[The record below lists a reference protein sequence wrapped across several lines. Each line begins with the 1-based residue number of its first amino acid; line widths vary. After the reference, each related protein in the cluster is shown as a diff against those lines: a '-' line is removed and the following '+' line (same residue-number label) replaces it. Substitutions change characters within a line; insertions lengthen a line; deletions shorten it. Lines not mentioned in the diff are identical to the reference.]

1 MFILKNAF
9 RSINRSKGRNILI
22 GIIVVVIAFST
33 CVSLSIREAAK
44 TAKEDAVANL
54 SVTATI
60 SYDRKSAMMKNM
72 GDDENGSFDKSA
84 MKEAIQGAQQGLSL
98 EEYEKY
104 ANAESV
110 SDFYYSGSV
119 SVNGND
125 DLEAVNSNE
134 EAATDEPIPEE
145 FGKMNGGRGSFMGT
159 QGDFTIIGYS
169 NEKAM
174 TAFISG
180 TNSISNGSIFE
191 EATENNECIISD
203 ELAILNNISVGDK
216 ITLLNPNDEDESFD
230 IKVVGTYTS
239 NAEADTNSMRFS
251 ASSDPAN
258 QIYMSYNALNNII
271 SSLESSSNEDTALAV
286 QINATY
292 CFEDVESYE
301 AFENQARELGLGE
314 EYTVSS
320 ADVEQYKQSLV
331 PLDNLSKFATYF
343 LIVVLAI
350 GGIILVVLN
359 IFNVRERK
367 YEIGVMTAIG
377 MKKRKVAVQFVT
389 EIFTVTIIAMLV
401 GVMIGT
407 PTSVPVT
414 NALLQNQI
422 EAQVEQ
428 TANQNE
434 SFGRGEADM
443 QNSPQQNN
451 SLKGRGVE
459 YISEVNSATNI
470 NVILELV
477 AIAILLTLISSLF
490 AVVFIM
496 RYNPLKILSE
506 RD

>member
-1 MFILKNAF
+1 MFIFKNAF

-44 TAKEDAVANL
+44 TAKTEAISNL
-54 SVTATI
+54 SVTAAI
-60 SYDRKSAMMKNM
+60 SYDRKSVMMKNM
-72 GDDENGSFDKSA
+72 SDDESGTFDKSA
-84 MKEAIQGAQQGLSL
+84 MKEAIQGSQQGLSL

-134 EAATDEPIPEE
+134 EAATDEESPEQ

-159 QGDFTIIGYS
+159 QGDFTVVGYS

-174 TAFISG
+174 TDFVSG

-203 ELAILNNISVGDK
+203 ELAILNNISVGDT

-230 IKVVGTYTS
+230 IKVVGTYTT
-239 NAEADTNSMRFS
+239 NAEADTSSMKFS

-258 QIYMSYNALNNII
+258 QIYMSYNALNKII

-286 QINATY
+286 QTNATY
-292 CFEDVESYE
+292 CFEDVEGYE
-301 AFENQARELGLGE
+301 AFENQARELGLAE
-314 EYTVSS
+314 EYVISS

-377 MKKRKVAVQFVT
+377 MKKHKVAAQFVT

-414 NALLQNQI
+414 NALLENQI
-422 EAQVEQ
+422 EAQAEQ

-434 SFGRGEADM
+434 SFGRGGTDM
-443 QNSPQQNN
+443 QNPPQQNN

-470 NVILELV
+470 NVILELFV
-477 AIAILLTLISSLF
+477 IAILLTLISSLF